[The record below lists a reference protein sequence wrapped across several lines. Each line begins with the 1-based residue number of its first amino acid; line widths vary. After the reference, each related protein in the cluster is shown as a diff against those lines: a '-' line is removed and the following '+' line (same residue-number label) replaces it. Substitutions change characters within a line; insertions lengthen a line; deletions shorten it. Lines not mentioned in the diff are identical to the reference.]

1 MTSWIVLRN
10 NETRGPLDT
19 DELVEAI
26 QAGHVN
32 PGDLVREVEG
42 GDWVPLAAHPRFAS
56 LFTLATAYIPDRPTV
71 ANPYYGPLAT
81 SSSPPKVI
89 DPHLVQLP
97 SRHLRKRSVPLMIL
111 LTFLTLGFYHPWWQ
125 LRTRREIAGLAGKV
139 DVDSPLPLIA
149 IASIAAA
156 ILAGFWREDL
166 ARIFGYLAA
175 FLQVVH
181 SFRVREALA
190 EFVEQAGQQLHL
202 SALLTFLFE
211 GYYHKYKMN
220 RLRQTT
226 LDSLRVEPTLR

>member
-1 MTSWIVLRN
+1 MTSWIVQRN
-10 NETRGPLDT
+10 SETRGPLDT

-26 QAGHVN
+26 EAGHVY

-42 GDWVPLAAHPRFAS
+42 GEWVPLAAHPRFAS
-56 LFTLATAYIPDRPTV
+56 LFTLATAYSPHRPTV
-71 ANPYYGPLAT
+71 VDPRVVTPAT
-81 SSSPPKVI
+81 SYSPPKVI

-97 SRHLRKRSVPLMIL
+97 SRHLRERSVLLMIL
-111 LTFLTLGFYHPWWQ
+111 LTLLTLGFYHPWWQ
-125 LRTRREIAGLAGKV
+125 LRTRKEIAGLASKV

-166 ARIFGYLAA
+166 ARLFGYVAA

-181 SFRVREALA
+181 SFKVREALA
-190 EFVEQAGQQLHL
+190 EFVERAGQQLHL

-211 GYYHKYKMN
+211 GYYLQYKMN
-220 RLRQTT
+220 HLRQTT
-226 LDSLRVEPTLR
+226 LDSLAR